1 MKPFAYWNEARKV
14 PSKMEKLQGRRSKE
28 VVVRRESKA
37 NGEGGSE
44 RCNNLFWFH
53 LGNCPR
59 NLGLNG
65 KCSSI
70 PDDWRFL
77 WLIFALLISKSWDGC
92 KTVKSQA
99 CTQCNLPLLPI
110 CHFEIFQSSLLL
122 TLNLIVVWS
131 SHLGVF
137 CPGICQVPRLRQL
150 LSLSTLLSTL
160 ICLASIQYNGWG
172 KPFGLK
178 YWSCN
183 MWYYV
188 ILQRKTSSI
197 KNI

>member
-1 MKPFAYWNEARKV
+1 MVRGAVKGVIICFGSIWAIV
-14 PSKMEKLQGRRSKE
+14 PEIWDSMGN
-28 VVVRRESKA
+28 V
-37 NGEGGSE
+37 
-44 RCNNLFWFH
+44 H
-53 LGNCPR
+53 LSQMIEDFC
-59 NLGLNG
+59 
-65 KCSSI
+65 
-70 PDDWRFL
+70 D
-77 WLIFALLISKSWDGC
+77 IFALLISKSWDGC

-110 CHFEIFQSSLLL
+110 FHFEIFQSSLLL

-178 YWSCN
+178 YWSCK